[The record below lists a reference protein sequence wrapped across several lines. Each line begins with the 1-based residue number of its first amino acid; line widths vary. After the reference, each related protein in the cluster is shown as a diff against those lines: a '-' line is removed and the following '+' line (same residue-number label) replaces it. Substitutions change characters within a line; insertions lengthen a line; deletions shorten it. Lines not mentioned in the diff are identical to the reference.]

1 MNMVAILIM
10 SAIVATL
17 DLLKIK
23 VFWNKGYDVV
33 IFAHNI
39 TNKVLSP
46 DSNYITDAVMWP
58 KFCNSSISMREVI
71 IMSIFRDLTRK
82 TIFFEGYPCFK
93 FNNLGLALDIALK
106 FYTSV
111 ANGLKL
117 KVRKCFGLVLTG
129 EKLTFLPAPIL
140 NRVKV
145 RNI

>member
-33 IFAHNI
+33 FLPI
-39 TNKVLSP
+39 TSP
-46 DSNYITDAVMWP
+46 TKFYHLTNYITDAVMWP

-111 ANGLKL
+111 ANRLKL